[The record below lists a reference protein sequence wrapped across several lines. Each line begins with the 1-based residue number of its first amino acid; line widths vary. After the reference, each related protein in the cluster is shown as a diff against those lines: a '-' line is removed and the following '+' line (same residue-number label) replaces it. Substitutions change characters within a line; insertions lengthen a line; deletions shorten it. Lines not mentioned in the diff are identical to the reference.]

1 MSDTLLLNADG
12 RPISYLPISA
22 VHWHISVK
30 LKYLDKVRVV
40 EEYEDRVIRSPSFE
54 MKLPSVLMFYDYHFF
69 PKTPK
74 FSRTNVYLRDLFTCQ
89 YCGCRHDT
97 QELTLDHV
105 VPRSKGG
112 HLHWENVVAAC
123 RRCNQFKSNRRPEE
137 VGMQLVAAPFTPSHA
152 EFLAL
157 INHLGISEDQID
169 FLKTRFPRNSR
180 LHDI

>member
-1 MSDTLLLNADG
+1 VSDTLLLNADG

-40 EEYEDRVIRSPSFE
+40 EEYKDRVIRSPSFE

-112 HLHWENVVAAC
+112 HLNWENVVAAC
-123 RRCNQFKSNRRPEE
+123 QTCNIDKGNKLYPLPNNTPYVPDYWDLVNQAKKLPITIRQESWKKFLQWPEK
-137 VGMQLVAAPFTPSHA
+137 LVKIVA
-152 EFLAL
+152 
-157 INHLGISEDQID
+157 
-169 FLKTRFPRNSR
+169 
-180 LHDI
+180 